1 MLGSVGLAGQYPGAE
16 RWSHEDRKLP
26 VPKLMGH
33 GEGQRQACVFID
45 VAAAVWL
52 AHARHVRQAQGFAG
66 VVHSSTQVLPA
77 QAEKRC
83 QADLV

>member
-1 MLGSVGLAGQYPGAE
+1 MRTG
-16 RWSHEDRKLP
+16 KLP

-66 VVHSSTQVLPA
+66 VVHGCTQVLPA